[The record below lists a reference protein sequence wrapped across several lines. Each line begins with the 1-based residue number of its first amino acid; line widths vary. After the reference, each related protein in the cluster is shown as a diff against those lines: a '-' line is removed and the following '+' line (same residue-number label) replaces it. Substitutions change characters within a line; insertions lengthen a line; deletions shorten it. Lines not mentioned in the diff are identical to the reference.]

1 MAEKR
6 EIQMEKNLLKNKKL
20 KNIPQC
26 DPILR
31 SLP

>member
-26 DPILR
+26 DPILH